1 MTTEDYVYKIS
12 AYDNCV
18 YFTGSYKIGDKK
30 EKAKKSGMIYDSALS
45 QFKNIYG
52 YTEIEWKKNKVGI
65 PIKQINGPYFDLRN
79 QKNDKTGG

>member
-1 MTTEDYVYKIS
+1 
-12 AYDNCV
+12 
-18 YFTGSYKIGDKK
+18 
-30 EKAKKSGMIYDSALS
+30 MIYDSALS